1 LQAIG
6 GVAGALKLMATGT
19 VIFKYTSESKG
30 SVRRHPRL
38 FQIRGAEDRAC
49 LLWKVGFL
57 QGLPTS
63 KDRNVLL
70 KDITRAK
77 FGSEIHDEHPAQGKS
92 ERQRSITISFRTG
105 AIYPEQ
111 TSIHLTCKTDEDF
124 VVWKAG
130 LRELLSPRPTLR
142 PDPIVKFQAI
152 VRGAQVRSH
161 SRRQFPN
168 TTQSPERSPEPSPMW
183 LSAAPSA
190 PPPLL
195 HGRQHY
201 RELVVTGWSRCP
213 LHPTPTH
220 SSAPSPANAA
230 RHGSPPSTRPGVPP
244 PSASLRQVPSSAFA
258 VYAHIQMNCIMRIQ
272 EHGITRTTRA
282 RPQWYRRATCR
293 RSPRHPRRLRRGRVP
308 TAPSPWSAR
317 PRPNPPA
324 PAPDMRMHIRART
337 DLSELS
343 VPSGYPGFQ
352 GFTDAP
358 TPRPHLA
365 HARMPA
371 NGWSSTRMTRR
382 IVQATVH
389 GCH

>member
-1 LQAIG
+1 MSVLRCASPRDNDAGMLDISATSSNKGSNAEEQYLQAIG

-220 SSAPSPANAA
+220 SPVLLHPQTPPATA
-230 RHGSPPSTRPGVPP
+230 RHLPQVLASLCQARPSAKSPPP
-244 PSASLRQVPSSAFA
+244 PSP
-258 VYAHIQMNCIMRIQ
+258 Y
-272 EHGITRTTRA
+272 TRT
-282 RPQWYRRATCR
+282 YK
-293 RSPRHPRRLRRGRVP
+293 
-308 TAPSPWSAR
+308 
-317 PRPNPPA
+317 
-324 PAPDMRMHIRART
+324 
-337 DLSELS
+337 
-343 VPSGYPGFQ
+343 
-352 GFTDAP
+352 
-358 TPRPHLA
+358 
-365 HARMPA
+365 
-371 NGWSSTRMTRR
+371 
-382 IVQATVH
+382 
-389 GCH
+389 